1 MFKDISSFDKAT
13 KYFLLSTVMMGLSNG
28 LFDAVYN
35 FYLEEN
41 GVNKVDTGN
50 IYAFAMFVMSIS
62 VIPLIMLNNR
72 FPTKN
77 ILIVSSFVYSLP
89 FAALPM
95 TTDVLTSSI
104 ILACILSGMIALL
117 SSGNALFGAHVK
129 EDMKTT
135 FFSAFFISYLGAAMI
150 GSFIVAGIV
159 KYSTASDNVNYK
171 IILIM
176 SFLLSL
182 VMIIFRFYSIRGIG
196 DLPKKNKNE
205 ITLKSIEWK
214 NFIALFISSFL
225 LGASITLVFRF
236 ANIIYSQAYSLD
248 ISDISL
254 VLGFDK
260 IVSILGAIFAPIIV
274 KKLQL
279 KKTIFTIGA
288 LVFVILYSQSLEI
301 TLSIFVLLYFIRLL
315 LNYALMPLLDTL
327 AITGFDSSRTL
338 ISTSIRQLSFYL
350 GSAVSAVIYGYLL
363 NDGNWKYSLIL
374 SGILAFIG
382 SIFLLMI
389 KEKKND
395 ILNVQAS
402 LVENK

>member
-135 FFSAFFISYLGAAMI
+135 FFSAFFIAYLGAAMI

-182 VMIIFRFYSIRGIG
+182 VMIIFRFYSIRDIG

-205 ITLKSIEWK
+205 IILKSIEWK

-301 TLSIFVLLYFIRLL
+301 TLSIFVLLYFVRLL

>member
-248 ISDISL
+248 IS
-254 VLGFDK
+254 
-260 IVSILGAIFAPIIV
+260 
-274 KKLQL
+274 
-279 KKTIFTIGA
+279 
-288 LVFVILYSQSLEI
+288 
-301 TLSIFVLLYFIRLL
+301 
-315 LNYALMPLLDTL
+315 
-327 AITGFDSSRTL
+327 
-338 ISTSIRQLSFYL
+338 
-350 GSAVSAVIYGYLL
+350 
-363 NDGNWKYSLIL
+363 
-374 SGILAFIG
+374 
-382 SIFLLMI
+382 
-389 KEKKND
+389 
-395 ILNVQAS
+395 
-402 LVENK
+402 

>member
-1 MFKDISSFDKAT
+1 MLKDILSFDKAT

-28 LFDAVYN
+28 LFDSVYN

-62 VIPLIMLNNR
+62 VIPLIFFNNR

-77 ILIVSSFVYSLP
+77 ILIISSFLYSIP
-89 FAALPM
+89 FVALPM
-95 TTDVLTSSI
+95 TTDVLSSSI

-129 EDMKTT
+129 KDMKTT

-150 GSFIVAGIV
+150 GSFIVAGII
-159 KYSTASDNVNYK
+159 KYSTANDNVNYK
-171 IILIM
+171 IILTI
-176 SFLLSL
+176 SFILSL
-182 VMIIFRFYSIRGIG
+182 VMIIFRFYSIKGID

-205 ITLKSIEWK
+205 IKLNNIEWK

-236 ANIIYSQAYSLD
+236 ANIIFSQAYSLD

-260 IVSILGAIFAPIIV
+260 IVSILGAIFAPLIV
-274 KKLQL
+274 KRLQL
-279 KKTIFTIGA
+279 KKTLLTIGA
-288 LVFVILYSQSLEI
+288 LVFITLYSQSLEI
-301 TLSIFVLLYFIRLL
+301 TLSIFILLYFARLL

-350 GSAVSAVIYGYLL
+350 GSAVSAVIYGHLL

-374 SGILAFIG
+374 SGILALIG

-389 KEKKND
+389 EEKKND
-395 ILNVQAS
+395 ILNVQTS
-402 LVENK
+402 VVESK

>member
-72 FPTKN
+72 FQTKN